1 VKLYKTNVVRST
13 RPPRAPS
20 FDSIPDGPKQVTR
33 WVNWCVIQRDG
44 KPTKKP
50 INPGNGEPASCTD
63 PSTWGTY
70 DQAVERFKRGGVDG
84 IGFEL
89 GDDYVGIDLDHC
101 RNPDTGELESWAQEI
116 IRDLD
121 SYAEVSPSGTGIH
134 ILAKGSLPK
143 GRRRKGHIEIYSSGR
158 YFTVTG
164 WHFKGS
170 PSTIEERSSAIRTLH
185 QQVFSEAHSRSK
197 TSCRTDSV
205 AKAET
210 DAELIER
217 VCKVANGAK
226 FDQLWS
232 GNWTGYDSQSEADL
246 ALCVILAFWTG
257 SDAIRI
263 DALFRR
269 SGLFRNKWDERHGA
283 DGRTYGQITIDK
295 AIGQAPRVRRSG
307 GRCKKV
313 SQRAEEVGARLPTI
327 LVNDRQLREVTEDA
341 LEALVAANNPPAL
354 FVRSGHLVRI
364 RSDETGRSAI
374 EVVTQ
379 DHLRARLTEISNSVR
394 SSKNGLRD
402 CFPPVPLIEN
412 ILALGAWPFP
422 PLRNLTE
429 VPVLRP
435 GGTVLHVPGY
445 DTTTQLVYSPA
456 PGLNMPEIPSAP
468 TGSDIASA
476 LDLIEEMIGDFP
488 FVGKPDKAN
497 LLATALT
504 PVLRPAISGPTPLA
518 LFDAPQAGTGK
529 GLLAEAIT
537 LVGTGR
543 AAGMMAAPRDEDE
556 WRKHLTA
563 VLTSGASVVVIDNI
577 EHRLESAPL
586 AVALTA
592 REWTG
597 RILGLSKTVTVPVQ
611 VTWIASG
618 NNVRLGGDIPRRCYR
633 IRIDAKVSRPWTRT
647 SFKHPDLLTWVSEHR
662 GELLVA
668 LLTLARAWYA
678 AEKQQAPAPMMGSF
692 EHWARTVGGV
702 LQHASVPGFLAN
714 LEEMYESSDESTP
727 QWEAFLQ
734 ALATAFGQDW
744 FTAKQLTERFAGGD
758 RELAETVPD
767 DLADAFD
774 KPGSFQKRLGHAF
787 SKRVGTQYG
796 DRGIHLE
803 RAGEKRHATK
813 WKVSFG

>member
-1 VKLYKTNVVRST
+1 MPAYNNRHGQST
-13 RPPRAPS
+13 PTPRTLD
-20 FDSIPDGPKQVTR
+20 FDSIPVELKNLNR
-33 WVNWCVIQRDG
+33 WVNWRIFQKDG
-44 KPTKKP
+44 KPTKVP
-50 INPGNGEPASCTD
+50 INPKTGEAASCSD
-63 PSTWGTY
+63 PNTWGTY
-70 DQAVERFKRGGVDG
+70 GQAVKRFKKGGVNG
-84 IGFEL
+84 IGFQL
-89 GDDYVGIDLDHC
+89 GAGNVGIDLDKC
-101 RNPDTGELESWAQEI
+101 RNAESGVIDSWALEI
-116 IRDLD
+116 LRKLN
-121 SYAEVSPSGTGIH
+121 SYSEVSPSGEGVHTIAWGT
-134 ILAKGSLPK
+134 LPPK
-143 GRRRKGHIEIYSSGR
+143 GRRRGAIELYSDGR
-158 YFTVTG
+158 FFTVTG
-164 WHFKGS
+164 DHLDGT
-170 PSTIEERSSAIRTLH
+170 PQTIKERSRALKTLH
-185 QQVFSEAHSRSK
+185 RQVFGKPSAKEKSGAQRGSCAHPES
-197 TSCRTDSV
+197 
-205 AKAET
+205 

-217 VCKVANGAK
+217 AHRAANGAK

-257 SDAIRI
+257 RDTVRI

-295 AIGQAPRVRRSG
+295 AIAQAPRVRRSSG
-307 GRCKKV
+307 KCKEV
-313 SQRAEEVGARLPTI
+313 SQGAEEVGACLPAI

-341 LEALVAANNPPAL
+341 LKALVTANNPPAL

-364 RSDETGRSAI
+364 RSDETGVPAI

-379 DHLRARLTEISNSVR
+379 DQLRARLTEISNSVR

-435 GGTVLHVPGY
+435 DGTVLHVPGY
-445 DTTTQLVYSPA
+445 DSATQLAYLPA
-456 PGLNMPEIPSAP
+456 PGLKLPKIPSVP

-518 LFDAPQAGTGK
+518 LIDAPQAGTGK

-543 AAGMMAAPRDEDE
+543 ATGMMAAPRDEDE

-563 VLTSGASVVVIDNI
+563 VLASGASVVMIDNI

-592 REWTG
+592 RVWEG
-597 RILGLSKTVTVPVQ
+597 RILGLSKTVTVPVR

-633 IRIDAKVSRPWTRT
+633 IRLDAKMSRPWERT
-647 SFKHPDLLTWVSEHR
+647 EFKHSDLLAWVSEQR
-662 GELLVA
+662 GELLCA
-668 LLTLARAWYA
+668 LLTLCAAWYA
-678 AEKQQAPAPMMGSF
+678 AHKPHAEVPAIGSF
-692 EHWARTVGGV
+692 EEWACTVGGV
-702 LQHASVPGFLAN
+702 LHYAGITGFLVN

-734 ALATAFGQDW
+734 ALATAFGQDC
-744 FTAKQLTERFAGGD
+744 FTAKQLTERIAGGD
-758 RELAETVPD
+758 RALAETVPD
-767 DLADAFD
+767 ELADAVE

-787 SKRVGTQYG
+787 SKRVATRYG

-803 RAGEKRHATK
+803 RAGEKRRATK